1 MAWARKNTGFFVR
14 QIMKANRFNR
24 WLGLS
29 AGLLLTGLAAADFT
43 IGGARAQGMGGAGLA
58 LPIDVR
64 NNYILNPA
72 FLAFGSKN
80 PALQFPQ
87 IGYRIDGIGFGDL
100 TDVLGDF
107 SEGVDQDG
115 VLTLARSFGQNNIKA
130 AFGANIGVSGLGF
143 AVAARGEVGIN
154 STPNEALRN
163 WDGNNSSLTGNERL
177 DAYGYAYRSIDV
189 GYGNALRVPAGRL
202 AIGANARF
210 ITSNYAHKFVDANGI
225 QNGTV
230 QNGSGIPA
238 GQDTVEEQGVAVDLG
253 LLYSPKGQDNLYIG
267 LVVENFVQP
276 NLNFDVQQPGGGAFD
291 PLNPFPRV
299 VSIGIGAQVGKGL
312 LLAGDLVDIGNAAS
326 RKEARVGAELGLS
339 PQFAIR
345 AGYNSRTSFVW
356 GFSAFGINV
365 HFAGN
370 APLSLNSAIRF

>member
-1 MAWARKNTGFFVR
+1 M
-14 QIMKANRFNR
+14 IANRLNR
-24 WLGLS
+24 LLGLS
-29 AGLLLTGLAAADFT
+29 VGVLFSAYAAADFT

-100 TDVLGDF
+100 SDVIGNF
-107 SEGVDQDG
+107 SEGVSQDG
-115 VLTLARSFGQNNIKA
+115 VLTLARSFGQNDIKA
-130 AFGANIGVSGLGF
+130 AFGANLGVSGLGF
-143 AVAARGEVGIN
+143 AVAARGEVGLN
-154 STPNEALRN
+154 STPNAALRN
-163 WDGNNSSLTGNERL
+163 WDGNNSTLTGNERL

-189 GYGNALRVPAGRL
+189 GYGNAVRVPAGRL

-253 LLYSPKGQDNLYIG
+253 LLYSPKNLDNLYFG
-267 LVVENFVQP
+267 LVVENFIQP
-276 NLNFDVQQPGGGAFD
+276 DLNFDVQRPGGAGFD
-291 PLNPFPRV
+291 ALNPFPRV
-299 VSIGIGAQVGKGL
+299 ISVGIGAQVGKGL

-326 RKEARVGAELGLS
+326 RKEARVGAELGLGS
-339 PQFAIR
+339 SFAIR
-345 AGYNSRTSFVW
+345 AGYNSRTAFGW
-356 GFSAFGINV
+356 GFSLFGVNV

-370 APLSLNSAIRF
+370 TPLSLNSAIRF